1 MCEGAHADHA
11 CATRAY
17 RATKRTTAGLIDR
30 QRLLRPRESA
40 ASSVAAAH
48 TDQI

>member
-1 MCEGAHADHA
+1 MRDAGVPRDE
-11 CATRAY
+11 
-17 RATKRTTAGLIDR
+17 KTTAGSIGR

-40 ASSVAAAH
+40 ASSVAAAR